1 VGPIIAFVDDLMLLS
16 RIREAAGAGGREV
29 RTARTVATLVEACS
43 DSSALV
49 LLDLDSSRLPVSD
62 ALKALHAGAHL
73 PGVRTVGVF
82 SHVHAERAEAAIAAG
97 CTQVLS
103 RGAFM
108 RELPGLLR

>member
-1 VGPIIAFVDDLMLLS
+1 MLLS

-82 SHVHAERAEAAIAAG
+82 SHVHAERGEAAIAAG